1 MSFVNDNANFETA
14 GCSSA
19 PASINPNY
27 QEFAMDYCLPALSLR
42 RTSWWLVM
50 AAFLA
55 GVGQARADLLE
66 YVKKPDDS
74 FSWKLKEKIAHPLG
88 DVHDL
93 QLVSQTWQSIKW
105 EHQLQ
110 VYVPKGV
117 KPTETIFLW
126 NQGGKASPLTILFGM
141 EMASKMNAPVAFL
154 YGIPNQPLLGGKTE
168 DALIAETFVRYLE
181 SKDESWP
188 LLFPM
193 VKSLVKAMDALQAFA
208 QREWNFIIRYF
219 VVSGGSKRGWTT
231 WLTGA
236 VEPRVKAIAPLV
248 IDTLN
253 MKAQMPYQLKSYGKY
268 SEMIGDYVKRDLVPM
283 PNTDRAKKLWSMVDP
298 WVYRDKLTMPTMIIN
313 GANDPYWTMDA
324 LNLYW
329 DDLKSPRWVAYV
341 PNAGHNLLEK
351 KADGGLDKT
360 RVSNTLAAFARHQ
373 IHGQTMPTLTW
384 KHDDV
389 DGKSRLSVRSNPM
402 PKIARLWQADAP
414 TRDFRKSKWIEQPAG
429 VGKDSIAGS
438 IDLPAEGFRVFYGEM
453 EYQIDGMTF
462 YLSTQVRVLSK
473 K

>member
-88 DVHDL
+88 DVYDL

-126 NQGGKASPLTILFGM
+126 NQGGKANPNTILFGM

-168 DALIAETFVRYLE
+168 DASIAETFVRYLE

-193 VKSLVKAMDALQAFA
+193 VKSLVRAMDALQAFSKT
-208 QREWNFIIRYF
+208 EWKTELKSF
-219 VVSGGSKRGWTT
+219 VVAGASKRGWTT
-231 WLTGA
+231 WLTA
-236 VEPRVKAIAPLV
+236 AADKRVKAAAPCV
-248 IDTLN
+248 IDMLN
-253 MKAQMPYQLKSYGKY
+253 FGKQLPHQVLSFGKP
-268 SEMIGDYVKRDLVPM
+268 SEMVHDY
-283 PNTDRAKKLWSMVDP
+283 TDR
-298 WVYRDKLTMPTMIIN
+298 
-313 GANDPYWTMDA
+313 
-324 LNLYW
+324 
-329 DDLKSPRWVAYV
+329 
-341 PNAGHNLLEK
+341 
-351 KADGGLDKT
+351 
-360 RVSNTLAAFARHQ
+360 
-373 IHGQTMPTLTW
+373 
-384 KHDDV
+384 
-389 DGKSRLSVRSNPM
+389 
-402 PKIARLWQADAP
+402 
-414 TRDFRKSKWIEQPAG
+414 
-429 VGKDSIAGS
+429 
-438 IDLPAEGFRVFYGEM
+438 
-453 EYQIDGMTF
+453 
-462 YLSTQVRVLSK
+462 
-473 K
+473 